1 MKYIKSL
8 DSLRAIAVFAV
19 IFDHWA
25 LVYEHGNN
33 VPSFLHTIPFGT
45 IGVTAFFVLSGFLI
59 TGILL
64 DSKLMIESK
73 KLSLKKAFKIFYIR
87 RTLRIFP
94 IYYILLIALLIF
106 APYLF
111 EFDSKSSL
119 WLFSYMTNFF
129 LYFKADWIGRF
140 LPLWSLAVEEQFYLF
155 WPFLILL
162 VRPKYLLTSIISL
175 IFIGVFSRIYFE
187 YLSSPSVYR
196 GGFYIFTTPTC
207 FDSFGLGALLA
218 YFIKNNMMTD
228 KIKAIL
234 KYSSI
239 VSFVILIL
247 IISLLKFPTPT
258 QNIGYRFLISVI
270 TLQIIISLMN
280 TNKFSK
286 LFENP
291 ITVYL
296 GKISYSLYLFHNFL
310 PNIYQKLNSYFINKD
325 LKIPYTNYSWFPYV
339 GGGKQFFIYLV
350 FLIILSTIS
359 WFLIEKPINKLKNK
373 FEY

>member
-1 MKYIKSL
+1 MYYIKSL

-25 LVYEHGNN
+25 LVLEHGNY
-33 VPSFLHTIPFGT
+33 VPSFLHSIPFGT

-59 TGILL
+59 TGILI
-64 DSKLMIESK
+64 DSKKMIESK

-94 IYYILLIALLIF
+94 IYYILLITLLLF

-111 EFDSKSSL
+111 KFDSKSYL
-119 WLFSYMTNFF
+119 WLFGYMTNFF
-129 LYFKADWIGRF
+129 LYFRADWIGDF
-140 LPLWSLAVEEQFYLF
+140 MPLWSLGVEEQFYLF
-155 WPFLILL
+155 WPFIILL

-175 IFIGVFSRIYFE
+175 ILIGVFSRIYFE
-187 YLSSPSVYR
+187 YLSSPSFYR

-207 FDSFGLGALLA
+207 FDSFGFGALLA
-218 YFIKNNMMTD
+218 YFVKNNMIND

-234 KYSSI
+234 KYSSMA
-239 VSFVILIL
+239 SFVILIL

-270 TLQIIISLMN
+270 TLQIIIMLFN
-280 TNKFSK
+280 KNKFSK
-286 LFENP
+286 WFENP

-310 PNIYQKLNSYFINKD
+310 PNIYQKLNYYFISKN
-325 LKIPYTNYSWFPYV
+325 LKIPFTNYSWLPYV
-339 GGGKQFFIYLV
+339 GGGKQFFLYL
-350 FLIILSTIS
+350 FILIILSTLS